1 MHKEVIT
8 YTDYD
13 GVERKE
19 TFYFNM
25 NEAEL
30 IEMQYGTAGGLDKT
44 IKQIIATRDQ
54 GALINIFKKLVLD
67 AYGIKSNDGRRF
79 IKEENGRRLSDEFKE
94 TPAYPMLFMK
104 LATDDEAAA
113 NFLNEIIP
121 SRIAQEVEKQKPELL
136 KEFEA
141 DL

>member
-1 MHKEVIT
+1 MHKEVIA
-8 YTDYD
+8 YTDYN

-30 IEMQYGTAGGLDKT
+30 IEMQYGAAGGLDQT
-44 IKQIIATRDQ
+44 IKKIISAQDQ

-67 AYGIKSNDGRRF
+67 AYGVKSDDGRRF
-79 IKEENGRRLSDEFKE
+79 IKEENGRRLSDDFKE
-94 TPAYPMLFMK
+94 TPAYPILFMK

-113 NFLNEIIP
+113 KFVNEIIP
-121 SRIAQEVEKQKPELL
+121 AKVAEEVEKQRPKLME
-136 KEFEA
+136 
-141 DL
+141 DLDL

>member
-1 MHKEVIT
+1 MHKEVIA
-8 YTDYD
+8 YTDYN

-30 IEMQYGTAGGLDKT
+30 IEMQYGAAGGLDQT
-44 IKQIIATRDQ
+44 IKKIISAQDQ

-67 AYGIKSNDGRRF
+67 AYGVKSDDGRRF
-79 IKEENGRRLSDEFKE
+79 IKEENGRRLADDFKE
-94 TPAYPMLFMK
+94 TPAYPILFMK
-104 LATDDEAAA
+104 LATDDDAAA
-113 NFLNEIIP
+113 KFINEIIP
-121 SRIAQEVEKQKPELL
+121 VKVAEEVEKQKPKLMEEL
-136 KEFEA
+136 

>member
-1 MHKEVIT
+1 MHKEVIA
-8 YTDYD
+8 YTDYN

-30 IEMQYGTAGGLDKT
+30 IEMQYGAAGGLDQT
-44 IKQIIATRDQ
+44 IKKIISAQDQ

-67 AYGIKSNDGRRF
+67 AYGVKSDDGRRF
-79 IKEENGRRLSDEFKE
+79 IKEENGRRLADDFKE
-94 TPAYPMLFMK
+94 TPAYPILFMK
-104 LATDDEAAA
+104 LATDDDAAA
-113 NFLNEIIP
+113 KFINEIIP
-121 SRIAQEVEKQKPELL
+121 AKVAEEVEKQKPKLMEEL
-136 KEFEA
+136 